1 MMMKREQF
9 SCTCTISVRKRS
21 MSKIGKMTRPKKWF
35 KTYMQL
41 KPTTKDKGIIK
52 LGFYIKTGTTRKLD
66 TTNPFINRS

>member
-1 MMMKREQF
+1 
-9 SCTCTISVRKRS
+9 
-21 MSKIGKMTRPKKWF
+21 MTRPKKWF